1 MGAQSFIT
9 RQKGPDASKAFQLAQ
24 ETAVEEYGNDIYNG
38 TISTCHTFRDITS
51 EFHRSNK
58 TIKEFINDKIG
69 DMGKRDCYVICEMEP
84 KGNTNK
90 IRSFVQHNIVKGTSK
105 WELRYNVYVGSYEER
120 QLNSFK
126 TKGEAVE
133 YARKH
138 TEKTQDTTFVRMEKF
153 LSNQD
158 PNVACIKYKPS
169 PAERDGQYVF
179 FGMAAC

>member
-1 MGAQSFIT
+1 MGAQSFIA

-51 EFHRSNK
+51 EFRRSGK
-58 TIKEFINDKIG
+58 TAKEFINDKIG
-69 DMGKRDCYVICEMEP
+69 DMGKRDCYVICEMEA
-84 KGNTNK
+84 KLNTNK
-90 IRSFVQHNIVKGTSK
+90 IRSFVQHTVVKGTSK
-105 WELRYNVYVGSYEER
+105 WELRYNVYTGSYEER

-126 TKGEAVE
+126 TKGDAVE

-169 PAERDGQYVF
+169 PTEKDGQYLF